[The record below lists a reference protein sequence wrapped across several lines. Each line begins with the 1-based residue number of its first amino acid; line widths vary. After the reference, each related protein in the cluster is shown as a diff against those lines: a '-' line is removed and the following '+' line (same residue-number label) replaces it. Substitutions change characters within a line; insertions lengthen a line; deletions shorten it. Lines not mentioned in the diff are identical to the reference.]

1 MQIPDLG
8 LFLEKIITLLNLYLV
23 LLLEQS
29 IVHDTPPVVQRRAA
43 AKKISSSQYE
53 IVFLRLGRPVTT
65 ILAKN
70 RGRLTSMANRSH
82 ETKPECN
89 VSF

>member
-1 MQIPDLG
+1 MFGAMLAHNLDV
-8 LFLEKIITLLNLYLV
+8 LFFSIT
-23 LLLEQS
+23 
-29 IVHDTPPVVQRRAA
+29 PVVQRRAA

-53 IVFLRLGRPVTT
+53 IIFLRLRQPVAT

-70 RGRLTSMANRSH
+70 RGRPTSMANRSH